1 MATPILP
8 ETPTLLT
15 SFDDGLLR
23 VTLNRPERRNA
34 MSDEML
40 VDLQAVM
47 GAVRD
52 DPAVRIVVLRGAGG
66 IFSAG
71 GDLKNFRTMAG
82 SQEADR
88 AAVIRMNR
96 RFGDLIEIVD
106 DLRAVLVSVIDR
118 AALAGGMGLAASSD
132 VVITEPTARFSLTET
147 TLGLVPA
154 QIAPVI
160 ARRIGVVTT
169 RRLAVTAARFDGI
182 EAERLGLVDIVTED
196 LDGALDSVIA
206 DVRLCGPDA
215 NAFTKRLINQIGT
228 MPSAEMFDRCA
239 EVFADAMLG
248 EEAAAG
254 IDSFL
259 KKTPR
264 PWASGSDVDA

>member
-1 MATPILP
+1 MAPPMLP

-15 SFDDGLLR
+15 SFEDGLLR

-40 VDLQAVM
+40 VDLLAVM
-47 GAVRD
+47 SAVRD
-52 DPAVRIVVLRGAGG
+52 DPLVRIVVLRGAGG

-71 GDLKNFRTMAG
+71 GDLKSFRSMAG
-82 SQEADR
+82 SRDTDR
-88 AAVIRMNR
+88 APVIRMNR
-96 RFGDLIEIVD
+96 RFGDLIEVVD
-106 DLRAVLVSVIDR
+106 ELRAVLISVIDR

-160 ARRIGVVTT
+160 ARRIGVVAT
-169 RRLAVTAARFDGI
+169 RRLAVTASRFDGV
-182 EAERLGLVDIVTED
+182 EAERLGLVDILAED
-196 LDGALDSVIA
+196 LDAALESVIA

-215 NAFTKRLINQIGT
+215 NAATKRLINQIGT
-228 MPSAEMFDRCA
+228 LSTAAMFDRCA

-248 EEAAAG
+248 SEAAAG

-259 KKTPR
+259 EKTPR
-264 PWASGSDVDA
+264 PWASGSDDDA

>member
-23 VTLNRPERRNA
+23 ITLNRPERRNA

-40 VDLQAVM
+40 GDLTAVM
-47 GAVRD
+47 SAIRD

-88 AAVIRMNR
+88 AAVVRMNR
-96 RFGDLIEIVD
+96 HFGDLIEIVD

-118 AALAGGMGLAASSD
+118 AALAGGMGLAASAD

-169 RRLAVTAARFDGI
+169 RRLAVTASRFDGV
-182 EAERLGLVDIVTED
+182 EAERLGLVDIVAED
-196 LDGALDSVIA
+196 LDEALDGVIA

-215 NAFTKRLINQIGT
+215 NAATKRLINQIGT
-228 MPSAEMFDRCA
+228 LSSAEMFDRCA

-248 EEAAAG
+248 DEAAAG

-259 KKTPR
+259 QKTPR
-264 PWASGSDVDA
+264 PWAPDAGRGE